1 MAKKVI
7 LKPNVKIPK
16 KVGRPRKSASKDKP
30 MEHYNPRTGKIEQEV
45 IDVNTNR
52 VFVGSTKGLMLSQTS
67 RFKSAEELID
77 ILNDYFENGG
87 TVVTSEKRTGE
98 SVTKRVLSLSG
109 LIYHLGFDSM
119 KMFYEAEKHKE
130 YGVYIRR
137 AKMLV
142 MRNYE
147 EMLQTSSNPT
157 GAIFAL
163 KQFGWKDNTAS
174 EVNVTFHPFVNM
186 MQRASIKDEPKKI
199 IDEC

>member
-1 MAKKVI
+1 MAKKV

-30 MEHYNPRTGKIEQEV
+30 MEHYNPRTGKIEQEML
-45 IDVNTNR
+45 DVNSNR
-52 VFVGSTKGLMLSQTS
+52 VYAGGSSAVILREAS
-67 RFKSAEELID
+67 RFSSAEELIN

-87 TVVTSEKRTGE
+87 TIISKQEKNGE
-98 SVTKRVLSLSG
+98 ISSRRVISLAG

-137 AKMLV
+137 AKMLI

-147 EMLQTSSNPT
+147 EMLQTNPNPT

-163 KQFGWKDNTAS
+163 KQFGWKDNTAN
-174 EVNVTFHPFVNM
+174 EVNVTFHPFVSM
-186 MQRASIKDEPKKI
+186 MQRVPQKEEPKMI
-199 IDEC
+199 INEC